1 MFDVMTI
8 TRKGLEL
15 LAQATAANK
24 LVIVGCDATADFTDA
39 ATAATTS
46 ARPANPLASTTEVTI
61 LSASNTSV
69 FTRAAFIAGTST
81 GGGQA
86 KSFFLYGHSANDTA
100 HDYVI
105 CVASTNISVHIPLP
119 GELINTYGL
128 EFETVYSGA
137 GDTVTVTGTANYCTL
152 AEFNVLKERTVT
164 THKEGD
170 DAAGDDQTIRG
181 KKTFLNEIE
190 VSHGFNTEF
199 TSISGGGISFNRV
212 SDNINYVVFMGGGSS
227 TNGVNA
233 VADII
238 VGEEGDPENITKLII
253 KHSEN
258 TVSDNGLWF
267 CINSEDE
274 QDAIASISYN
284 NDRSDYELYASNLK
298 TNSLTATE
306 SSFKILAKR
315 NSISASTIE
324 FNQYT
329 GIGLMLGTTTEDI
342 NVVSGGNILL
352 SAGTGFGT
360 VTLSG
365 ILDVSGNVT
374 FGANVGNGSNSTNAG
389 NLYYNST
396 SDGESNGNLK
406 LSKLS
411 GSQESLY
418 IAEAATHAKVNSSD
432 NTKADCPV
440 GSIVYAILPKNIKGS
455 GVKVNPGEKF
465 EITGGANVAKFSSS
479 GWSSDLSL
487 PTGWYKALHSIVFT
501 GEAQPFN
508 DPVLIQRVAD
518 DAT

>member
-100 HDYVI
+100 NDYVI

-181 KKTFLNEIE
+181 LKTFEDGLNFKAT
-190 VSHGFNTEF
+190 VNAYSHVNVMHTNDAQIGSLEFDGLYFTDLYNAAQNNPPLSCFQSSVTSVGTGASQSVAILAGDTSGFNNVGIHLRYQSNSLEDPDDTNVRIRIGNDDVFIAGYYDDFIWNACYIPRLKVAGLTVQADNGALEF
-199 TSISGGGISFNRV
+199 REDSSIRFWPDSNTMV
-212 SDNINYVVFMGGGSS
+212 SDS
-227 TNGVNA
+227 
-233 VADII
+233 
-238 VGEEGDPENITKLII
+238 P
-253 KHSEN
+253 
-258 TVSDNGLWF
+258 
-267 CINSEDE
+267 
-274 QDAIASISYN
+274 
-284 NDRSDYELYASNLK
+284 
-298 TNSLTATE
+298 
-306 SSFKILAKR
+306 
-315 NSISASTIE
+315 
-324 FNQYT
+324 
-329 GIGLMLGTTTEDI
+329 
-342 NVVSGGNILL
+342 
-352 SAGTGFGT
+352 
-360 VTLSG
+360 
-365 ILDVSGNVT
+365 
-374 FGANVGNGSNSTNAG
+374 G
-389 NLYYNST
+389 NLYRKTNANAEA
-396 SDGESNGNLK
+396 DGKLK
-406 LSKLS
+406 LSKMD
-411 GSQESLY
+411 GTQDQIY

-440 GSIVYAILPKNIKGS
+440 GTLVFAILAGDVKSANVV
-455 GVKVNPGEKF
+455 VKVGEVF
-465 EITGGANVAKFSSS
+465 AITASQAIVCGIKSTGYDFNSN
-479 GWSSDLSL
+479 LYL
-487 PTGWYKALHSIVFT
+487 PAGNYKALHNITFSGTPGAGFT
-501 GEAQPFN
+501 VPA
-508 DPVLIQRVAD
+508 LIQRVAD
-518 DAT
+518 DA

>member
-86 KSFFLYGHSANDTA
+86 KSFFLYGHSANDVT

-105 CVASTNISVHIPLP
+105 CVASNNESVHIPLP

-170 DAAGDDQTIRG
+170 DTAGDNQTIRG
-181 KKTFLNEIE
+181 EKTFVGHLNVTNMSQNKFSGMYYNGIYYEDGGDELAGIKGD
-190 VSHGFNTEF
+190 VS
-199 TSISGGGISFNRV
+199 TSYGTAALEMIAGDV
-212 SDNINYVVFMGGGSS
+212 S
-227 TNGVNA
+227 
-233 VADII
+233 
-238 VGEEGDPENITKLII
+238 DPENHTKLRIT
-253 KHSEN
+253 HANNDDSY
-258 TVSDNGLWF
+258 NGLWF
-267 CINSEDE
+267 LINSEDE
-274 QDAIASISYN
+274 AVFSIEYDDSIS
-284 NDRSDYELYASNLK
+284 DYSTSAPNLK
-298 TNSLTATE
+298 TNSLTSTK
-306 SSFKILAKR
+306 SSFKILAIK
-315 NSISASTIE
+315 NSSAASTIE

-329 GIGLMLGTTTEDI
+329 GIGLILGTTTEDI
-342 NVVSGGNILL
+342 NVLSGGNILL
-352 SAGTGFGT
+352 SAGSGLGT

-365 ILDVSGNVT
+365 ELVVSGNVT
-374 FGANVGNGSNSTNAG
+374 FYANVGNGSNSTNSG
-389 NLYYNST
+389 NLYYYSA

-411 GSQESLY
+411 GSQASLY

-432 NTKADCPV
+432 STKADCPV
-440 GSIVYAILPKNIKGS
+440 GTLVVALLAGDIKGENVT
-455 GVKVNPGEKF
+455 VKVGEVF
-465 EITGGANVAKFSSS
+465 AITASQALVCGIKLQGYDFTSN
-479 GWSSDLSL
+479 LYL
-487 PTGWYKALHSIVFT
+487 PAGNYKALHNIIFSGRPGAGFT
-501 GEAQPFN
+501 VPA
-508 DPVLIQRVAD
+508 LIQRVAD
-518 DAT
+518 DA

>member
-170 DAAGDDQTIRG
+170 DTAGDDQTIRG
-181 KKTFLNEIE
+181 LKTFEDGLNFKATVNAFGHVNVMYTGDAQIGSLEFDGLYFTDRYNAAQNNPPLSCFQSSVTSVGTGASQSVAILAGDT
-190 VSHGFNTEF
+190 SGFNNVGIHLRYQSNSLNDPDDTNVRIRIGNDDVFIAGYYDEF
-199 TSISGGGISFNRV
+199 IWNACYIPRLKVAGLTVQADNGALEFREDSSIRFWKDSNTMV
-212 SDNINYVVFMGGGSS
+212 SDS
-227 TNGVNA
+227 
-233 VADII
+233 
-238 VGEEGDPENITKLII
+238 P
-253 KHSEN
+253 
-258 TVSDNGLWF
+258 
-267 CINSEDE
+267 
-274 QDAIASISYN
+274 
-284 NDRSDYELYASNLK
+284 
-298 TNSLTATE
+298 
-306 SSFKILAKR
+306 
-315 NSISASTIE
+315 
-324 FNQYT
+324 
-329 GIGLMLGTTTEDI
+329 
-342 NVVSGGNILL
+342 
-352 SAGTGFGT
+352 
-360 VTLSG
+360 
-365 ILDVSGNVT
+365 
-374 FGANVGNGSNSTNAG
+374 G
-389 NLYYNST
+389 NLYRKTNANAEA
-396 SDGESNGNLK
+396 DGKLK
-406 LSKLS
+406 LSKMD
-411 GSQESLY
+411 GTQDQLY
-418 IAEAATHAKVNSSD
+418 IAEAATHAKP
-432 NTKADCPV
+432 NTSVSNNADCPI
-440 GSIVYAILPKNIKGS
+440 GSIVYAKLYRDIQNSGTVNV
-455 GVKVNPGEKF
+455 GVKFFISAGKAV
-465 EITGGANVAKFSSS
+465 VACISSS
-479 GWSSDLSL
+479 GWDIPSDARML
-487 PTGWYKALHSIVFT
+487 PEGYYKALHAITFDGTNTMFS
-501 GEAQPFN
+501 Q
-508 DPVLIQRVAD
+508 PVLIQRVAD